1 MSGTCRA
8 LHMENVVFRYYENGK
23 RNILD
28 HVSLDIEEGGITV
41 LMGGSGCGKS
51 TLAAVA
57 AGLFPENGGFLESGV
72 IELYGHPVER
82 MNQQERAGYLT
93 EMFQNPDLQFC
104 MDTLRREMQFCM
116 ENIRV
121 LPQQMDERITAAAR
135 AMGMEKFLDR
145 KLQTLSGGEK
155 QRAALCCLFVME
167 SRMILLDEPFAN
179 IDPAGAAELI
189 RLIVEMKTQG
199 RTVVVIDHQ
208 PGLWQNVADEIV
220 VLGEGGVV
228 RQRGITKDNLSE
240 FYWLFEQEGLF
251 YPGRDGKGRLS
262 GKIEDVTGDTRRK
275 DKGKDNT
282 EIENKGKENIGDG
295 NTEIKN
301 KEIKNIEIK
310 DTKIK
315 NTKIENT
322 KIENTKIGN
331 AGVGQG
337 GTEAEK
343 RTPAVTLRDVSVF
356 CERNRILLDHADA
369 EFSAGCMTAVLG
381 SSGSGKTNT
390 FLSILKQHPY
400 TGTIQIGTTDIKKMR
415 KRDLF
420 RQVGIVFQNP
430 ANQFI
435 TQNVREEI
443 VSSLKIWRPEL
454 GAADRETL
462 GDELLEEYGLKPF
475 WRYSPYML
483 SQGQQRRLAVL
494 SVLAGGQKIL
504 FLDEPT
510 YGQDYRS
517 TTAIMEQLRR
527 KVEQEQL
534 TVVFITHDMELAGR
548 WADKIYC
555 LEGKKLTEKNYCLEG
570 KKLTEKNYC
579 LEGKKLTEKNYCL
592 EGKKMPEKN
601 YCLGDQRLPEK
612 HYFLGDQGQAEKE
625 AGR

>member
-1 MSGTCRA
+1 MSEKCRA
-8 LHMENVVFRYYENGK
+8 LHLENVVFRYYENGK

-41 LMGGSGCGKS
+41 IMGGSGCGKS

-57 AGLFPENGGFLESGV
+57 AGLYPENGGFLESGTV
-72 IELYGHPVER
+72 ELFGHPVDR
-82 MNQQERAGYLT
+82 MNQQERAAYLT

-116 ENIRV
+116 ENICIPPR
-121 LPQQMDERITAAAR
+121 QMDARISAAAQ

-179 IDPAGAAELI
+179 IDKAGAAGLTGLI
-189 RLIVEMKTQG
+189 QKMKAQG
-199 RTVVVIDHQ
+199 KTIVVIDHQ
-208 PGLWQNVADEIV
+208 LGIWQNVADEIII
-220 VLGEGGVV
+220 LGEGGVV
-228 RQRGITKDNLSE
+228 RQRGITKDHLSR
-240 FYWLFEQEGLF
+240 FYPLFEQEGLC
-251 YPGRDGKGRLS
+251 YPG
-262 GKIEDVTGDTRRK
+262 
-275 DKGKDNT
+275 
-282 EIENKGKENIGDG
+282 
-295 NTEIKN
+295 
-301 KEIKNIEIK
+301 
-310 DTKIK
+310 
-315 NTKIENT
+315 
-322 KIENTKIGN
+322 KIGKHVLAGKPEN
-331 AGVGQG
+331 SDLENVRTEAPGMEFPGVGK
-337 GTEAEK
+337 TEAAAEK
-343 RTPAVTLRDVSVF
+343 RHSTVTLRGVYIS
-356 CERNRILLDHADA
+356 CGKNQTLLNNADA
-369 EFSAGCMTAVLG
+369 EFPAGCMTAVLG
-381 SSGSGKTNT
+381 TSGSGKTTT

-400 TGTIQIGTTDIKKMR
+400 TGTIEIGAADIKKMK

-443 VSSLKIWRPEL
+443 LSSLKIWRPEL
-454 GAADRETL
+454 GPADREAL
-462 GDELLEEYGLKPF
+462 GEELLEEYGLKRF

-494 SVLAGGQKIL
+494 SVLAGGQNIL

-534 TVVFITHDMELAGR
+534 TVVFITHDTELADR

-555 LEGKKLTEKNYCLEG
+555 LEAQKLVEKKVDK
-570 KKLTEKNYC
+570 
-579 LEGKKLTEKNYCL
+579 
-592 EGKKMPEKN
+592 
-601 YCLGDQRLPEK
+601 
-612 HYFLGDQGQAEKE
+612 
-625 AGR
+625 